1 MSLLKIIET
10 GKVSNTLIILI
21 VIVSSTLLFA
31 NQEFIIRLKMVEFM
45 KDYGKWVGIA
55 FLVSSGFLLLV
66 ILSYLW
72 KGLSAIWYGWKY
84 DKLIVDSLNTLDPDE
99 QSALREFIFNAS
111 TVALPLT
118 NPAVASL
125 VNKRIIY
132 QASSHGGMSYG
143 EICFNYTMTSKARS
157 MLRLPMIGLPNK
169 DPNDLNEAEKLFINN
184 NRPAFILK
192 YARW

>member
-10 GKVSNTLIILI
+10 GKVSNTLITLI

-31 NQEFIIRLKMVEFM
+31 SHEFIVRLKMVEFM

-66 ILSYLW
+66 IISYIW
-72 KGLSAIWYGWKY
+72 KGLSGIWYGWKY
-84 DKLIVDSLNTLDPDE
+84 NKLIVDSLTTLDPDE
-99 QSALREFIFNAS
+99 QSLIREFIFNAS

-132 QASSHGGMSYG
+132 QVSSHGGMSYG

-157 MLRLPMIGLPNK
+157 LLTLPMIGLPDKN
-169 DPNDLNEAEKLFINN
+169 PNQLNEAEKLFINK
-184 NRPAFILK
+184 NRPSFILK
-192 YARW
+192 YTRW